1 MLATMAATTPKRP
14 PVAPSSPGAAIKA
27 RRTYLGL
34 TADDV
39 VELTGK
45 VINLRLLTR
54 LENDHISP
62 STLRVGKYRAL
73 LAVLKWTPSEFEEAT
88 GVAAVAGEP
97 DDLPGARPYSPT
109 LRIPIAGSVSA
120 GLQAVQ
126 MDADFTDHLYLDP
139 SLPGLRNRREADL
152 VALRVNGDSMV
163 SERAGMTIR
172 PGSHVIVELG
182 AIPSDGDIVA
192 AWLPQRDTAVIKE
205 FKEGFDA
212 VLRSL
217 NPAGPV
223 FRLGTE
229 PIEVRGVVRAV
240 IAYP

>member
-1 MLATMAATTPKRP
+1 MLASMAATAPKRP
-14 PVAPSSPGAAIKA
+14 SVAPSSPGAAIKA

-39 VELTGK
+39 VELTGG

-54 LENDHISP
+54 LENDHVSP

-73 LAVLKWTPSEFEEAT
+73 LAVLKWTPSEFEEA
-88 GVAAVAGEP
+88 E
-97 DDLPGARPYSPT
+97 
-109 LRIPIAGSVSA
+109 
-120 GLQAVQ
+120 
-126 MDADFTDHLYLDP
+126 MEADFPDHLYLDP
-139 SLPGLRNRREADL
+139 SLPGLRNRRESDL

-172 PGSHVIVELG
+172 PGSHVIVEMG
-182 AIPSDGDIVA
+182 AIPSSGDIVA
-192 AWLPQRDTAVIKE
+192 AWLPQRDLAVIKE
-205 FKEGFDA
+205 YKEGPDS

-223 FRLGTE
+223 FRLGIE
-229 PIEVRGVVRAV
+229 PIEIRGVVRAV